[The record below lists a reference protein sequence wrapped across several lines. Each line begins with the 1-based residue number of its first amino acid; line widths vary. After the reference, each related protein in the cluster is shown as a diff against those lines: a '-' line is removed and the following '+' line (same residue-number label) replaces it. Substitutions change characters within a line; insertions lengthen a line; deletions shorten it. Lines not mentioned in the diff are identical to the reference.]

1 MTYDD
6 RILHLQRTIEIILKQ
21 NLLSAIHLAPLT
33 FPTSSHQ
40 NPSPIVATA
49 APFSPRLDGFMP
61 SRGYQIEAKACGSP
75 GRSSPSS
82 PLGALTVG
90 LHSLRVPEFHTEGRT
105 QRKPANTFQTHC
117 EKK

>member
-61 SRGYQIEAKACGSP
+61 SRGYQIEAKALWISWQIIP
-75 GRSSPSS
+75 IFPPRSSDSRT
-82 PLGALTVG
+82 PL
-90 LHSLRVPEFHTEGRT
+90 TEGTRIPHRGPNTT
-105 QRKPANTFQTHC
+105 QARQYFPNSL
-117 EKK
+117 